1 MTRPILI
8 IEDDLYWGELLSSSL
23 RRRGFEVD
31 LFVRAEVAR
40 RRIEVMDLDG
50 RKQQLRPEQYSIAL
64 VDGRLRNSRVDGW
77 ELVPILTN
85 ARLKVMAI
93 SGCAYFN
100 SLMVRAGADEGI
112 LKIALFERI
121 AKNQFH
127 PVSFSSAEN
136 KAS

>member
-8 IEDDLYWGELLSSSL
+8 IEDDLQWGELFRDSL

-31 LFVRAEVAR
+31 LFVRAEVVR
-40 RRIEVMDLDG
+40 RRIQVMDLDG
-50 RKQQLRPEQYSIAL
+50 RTQQLWPEQYSIAL

-85 ARLKVMAI
+85 GKLKVLAI

-100 SLMVRAGADEGI
+100 SLLVRAGAAEGI
-112 LKIALFERI
+112 LKSDLLERI
-121 AKNQFH
+121 VANQFH
-127 PVSFSSAEN
+127 PVPFPSLEN